1 MEKMY
6 SANIIKGSREFTK
19 REKLMLTDTTNAE
32 SLNDATKAGSFNIA
46 PEDYALV
53 HVVNPNAKP
62 DKQTGE
68 VRDEYDVFV
77 ILDKEG
83 HAYQTSSLV
92 FMESFM
98 HIWDVMKGDSD
109 PEDFEIACIRV
120 PSNNN
125 SGDYLTCKII

>member
-19 REKLMLTDTTNAE
+19 REKLMLTDTANAE
-32 SLNDATKAGSFNIA
+32 SLNDATKAGAFNIA

-77 ILDKEG
+77 VIDKDSKI
-83 HAYQTSSLV
+83 YQTSSLV

-98 HIWDVMKGDSD
+98 HIWEVMKGDD
-109 PEDFEIACIRV
+109 EPEDFEITCVRV